1 MRWVNAEPVLHD
13 SQGMILAISS
23 HAPVV
28 ACEVP
33 EYHVLSAVAGVVL
46 DFGGGV
52 FVIDVE

>member
-28 ACEVP
+28 A
-33 EYHVLSAVAGVVL
+33 GVVL